1 MIIWKRLLGRLFPW
15 TISHSGRA
23 GISRRLTRRLT
34 LFYFESFTHH
44 SHRPRQLIG
53 GVLNFPKFAN
63 SFVIA
68 KRANVFAGRW
78 IKLASFYL
86 FNIIKEAQF
95 QLVLVRIFTYER

>member
-63 SFVIA
+63 SFIIA
-68 KRANVFAGRW
+68 KRTNVLARCW
-78 IKLASFYL
+78 LKLALFY
-86 FNIIKEAQF
+86 FCDVIKEAQL
-95 QLVLVRIFTYER
+95 QLVLVRILAHER